1 MRPRSA
7 VALRIED
14 AAPIENIFICRRS
27 PVLAFPKTSLGNL
40 VDLVSYLCFVP
51 RTGTPGHHGPTCRA
65 AGVEFVAIDSDHKRR
80 WVARDRRSPV
90 WLRTPSPAVFKLP
103 YNVVWTRLSIAHS
116 A

>member
-65 AGVEFVAIDSDHKRR
+65 AGVKFVGVDPDYKRR
-80 WVARDRRSPV
+80 QVAQNPRSST
-90 WLRTPSPAVFKLP
+90 WLRELQQ
-103 YNVVWTRLSIAHS
+103 
-116 A
+116 